1 MPKVSLAK
9 RHAGCQLAKIKKA
22 PRGGLEGRESL
33 MYHRRLV
40 LQQPEKQR
48 LALKDVVAGD
58 VFSHGLKHLVRV
70 VAQ

>member
-1 MPKVSLAK
+1 VYHHRLAL
-9 RHAGCQLAKIKKA
+9 RQLRLCVYAAG
-22 PRGGLEGRESL
+22 PSWW
-33 MYHRRLV
+33 YHRRLV

-58 VFSHGLKHLVRV
+58 VFAHGLKHLVRV